1 MKLSNHRLH
10 PCSRVLLTI
19 SSLLVV
25 VAAHAEGRF
34 AISADGREV
43 TDTQTRLI
51 WQRCALGQ
59 NWDGKSCAGKPT
71 KLPLVTAR
79 GIGETMTPAWRLPT
93 RDELSSIVDKAR
105 KKPAIDAA
113 AFPATPPT
121 MFWAVRPDTTDTL
134 NAWLVDFSKGKVF
147 GNSRKG
153 SYLVRLVRS
162 S

>member
-1 MKLSNHRLH
+1 MKTSNQHLRLGL
-10 PCSRVLLTI
+10 RVLLTVA
-19 SSLLVV
+19 SVLAA
-25 VAAHAEGRF
+25 VAAHAGGRF

-59 NWDGKSCAGKPT
+59 NWDGKTCIGKAT

-79 GIGETMTPAWRLPT
+79 SIGETMTPAWRLPT

-105 KKPAIDAA
+105 KKPAIDGA
-113 AFPATPPT
+113 AFPATPAT
-121 MFWAVRPDTTDTL
+121 MFWAVRPDATDTL